1 MAMYAEGYDVMPDVR
16 GRGGGAGAFFNDI
29 DVENEMEFLAATD
42 VVPDVVKTFVTY
54 FYSHIRDRNVFEIMN
69 AYDTAWNNLS
79 ERYFKISSWPPA
91 EIIAGLVDNDAV
103 FLLLYKEMYYRHIY
117 SKLEPTLE
125 QRCESWDNY
134 CALFNIFLQ
143 GNVNMQLPLQ
153 WLWDMIDEFGYQFQ
167 SFSQYRAKLK
177 NKTADELALLAECGG
192 VWNVLSVLNYLK
204 AMVDNSDIINK
215 FRDPTAYGADLTPAE
230 LAEALNDGWDP
241 CNQATHSNVL
251 PALGYFAQVGLARVH
266 SLLGDYHTALAKV
279 DSLDLSHPKGQLYT
293 IIPECHVNVFYYVGF
308 AQLMCRRHKDAMRT
322 FNGILLY
329 VSRTKTFLQ
338 RLGQTRFEQIL
349 KKNEQMYS
357 LLALTIP
364 LCPVVRTLDDGV
376 AKQLREK
383 HGDKLSR
390 MQMGGAEAE
399 SVYEELYAFGCPK
412 FVTTSVPPEALET
425 LNNYNTQAYNRQ
437 LQCFMAEVR
446 QQDGL
451 QLVRS
456 FLKLYTTIS
465 LEQLSSILA
474 GSPEGRAEAAKHAE
488 GREGVSGSGV
498 HGSGE
503 MSVEGLMQKVMCMKH
518 KTTNKTWSG
527 EGGCLS
533 GTWETANDVNFR
545 VEGHV
550 VHVADTKVLRRYGE
564 YFTQNIQR
572 MAALSR
578 DIRAIKVAFPSDD
591 GGMDA

>member
-1 MAMYAEGYDVMPDVR
+1 VR

-279 DSLDLSHPKGQLYT
+279 DSLDLSHPRASCT
-293 IIPECHVNVFYYVGF
+293 PSSPS
-308 AQLMCRRHKDAMRT
+308 ATSMC
-322 FNGILLY
+322 
-329 VSRTKTFLQ
+329 S
-338 RLGQTRFEQIL
+338 
-349 KKNEQMYS
+349 
-357 LLALTIP
+357 
-364 LCPVVRTLDDGV
+364 
-376 AKQLREK
+376 
-383 HGDKLSR
+383 
-390 MQMGGAEAE
+390 
-399 SVYEELYAFGCPK
+399 
-412 FVTTSVPPEALET
+412 TTS
-425 LNNYNTQAYNRQ
+425 
-437 LQCFMAEVR
+437 
-446 QQDGL
+446 GL
-451 QLVRS
+451 PSSCAGGTRTRCARS
-456 FLKLYTTIS
+456 TASYSMSAAPRRSCSGLGRRD
-465 LEQLSSILA
+465 SSRSSRRTSRCIRSW
-474 GSPEGRAEAAKHAE
+474 GSRSHSAPWCGRLTMGWPSSSE
-488 GREGVSGSGV
+488 RS
-498 HGSGE
+498 
-503 MSVEGLMQKVMCMKH
+503 
-518 KTTNKTWSG
+518 T
-527 EGGCLS
+527 
-533 GTWETANDVNFR
+533 GT
-545 VEGHV
+545 
-550 VHVADTKVLRRYGE
+550 
-564 YFTQNIQR
+564 
-572 MAALSR
+572 S
-578 DIRAIKVAFPSDD
+578 
-591 GGMDA
+591 